1 MLPWQ
6 DDSLEFINPLYSTI
20 REYNI
25 SELES
30 KIVPGIID
38 EKNLKMKGQI
48 NWNNILRKKKRLK
61 RKQERRNADVIMN
74 KALETAKKQ
83 K

>member
-6 DDSLEFINPLYSTI
+6 DDTLEFINPLCSTI
-20 REYNI
+20 QEYNI

-38 EKNLKMKGQI
+38 EKNLKMKSQI

-61 RKQERRNADVIMN
+61 RKQEQKNADVIMN

>member
-6 DDSLEFINPLYSTI
+6 DNTLEFIHPLYNI
-20 REYNI
+20 VQEYDI

-30 KIVPGIID
+30 KIIPGIID
-38 EKNLKMKGQI
+38 EKNLKMKSQI

-61 RKQERRNADVIMN
+61 KKQERRNADIIMN